1 MWAGIYVVLEGLSP
15 DSFSGISETSDLL
28 YFSFVTLTTVGF
40 GDVAPLSILSKRLA
54 VFESAMGGIYMAV
67 IIALIVGRYMSL
79 QSRQDPKRDSNLEKE
94 KSSGSH
100 LEL

>member
-1 MWAGIYVVLEGLSP
+1 
-15 DSFSGISETSDLL
+15 
-28 YFSFVTLTTVGF
+28 
-40 GDVAPLSILSKRLA
+40 
-54 VFESAMGGIYMAV
+54 MGGIYMAV